1 MTVKQL
7 IEHLQQLDPDLH
19 VFHKGYEGGLDDVT
33 AINGPLDVALDV
45 NEEDEWWYGSHEPIH
60 HVRKD
65 KSNYKIVK
73 GIIL

>member
-19 VFHKGYEGGLDDVT
+19 VFRRGYEGGLDDVV

-45 NEEDEWWYGSHEPIH
+45 NEEDEWWYGSHER
-60 HVRKD
+60 VRNEDD
-65 KSNYKIVK
+65 KLNYKIVK

>member
-1 MTVKQL
+1 MTVKEL
-7 IEHLQQLDPDLH
+7 IEQLYQLDPDLH
-19 VFHKGYEGGLDDVT
+19 VFHRGYEGGLDDVV

-45 NEEDEWWYGSHEPIH
+45 NDEEEWWYGSHSLVKEAD
-60 HVRKD
+60 D